1 VNSAGA
7 GSARFVAYEG
17 GHNGVVNHDPCI
29 LEGVEQADGRDRGNR
44 NWLSAL
50 ALATLYFAL
59 AALTLRY
66 TRFNGGVA
74 LIWIATAP
82 LLAYLVTRPTRLWLI
97 PALACGVAGV
107 IATIMFG
114 LGPKAALPFALI
126 NLGEAIGGALILRR
140 LLPRSYRFESLREIG
155 IFLGVAGILMP
166 ALAGFFAGLTANAVT
181 GLPMLRNWF
190 DYFTGHGLGAIA
202 FTPLVLLASSGE
214 VRNWTASANAR
225 ERVEATFLVL
235 VMGLVTL
242 GSFSQDV
249 LPLLFLPILPM
260 MIAVFRIGRLGAALT
275 ITLLTVIALICTI
288 DGYGPINLIAGSS
301 GMHAQF
307 LQFYLACAVLI
318 AWPAAAELKHRK
330 IVHGQL
336 QAASAVARLVV
347 DRTGD
352 VIIYFAVDGTMQYIS
367 PAIEIIAGYGP
378 DELTGKMPHSLI
390 HPADMDEAIRVHR
403 LALQRPDDIFIV
415 EYRARSADG
424 SYSWYEGHSRAAV
437 DGMGQAT
444 GVVSII
450 HGVSARK
457 DAESALVREAQTDP
471 LTGVFN
477 RRGFDAA
484 LAERFAD
491 GAPATPFTVVMFDLD
506 HFKAIN
512 DTYGHETGDL
522 VIKAF
527 AEHLQGTLRRNDV
540 IARFGGEEFVAILDG
555 TSAQAAHEVCER
567 LRVGFAQFE
576 RRSIDGRGFRVTV
589 SGGIAVYREGIDMA
603 LLLAE
608 ADAALYRA
616 KSEGRNRLALAA

>member
-1 VNSAGA
+1 MD
-7 GSARFVAYEG
+7 ARAKE
-17 GHNGVVNHDPCI
+17 
-29 LEGVEQADGRDRGNR
+29 NR

-50 ALATLYFAL
+50 ALATVYFAL

-82 LLAYLVTRPTRLWLI
+82 LLAYLVTRPKSLWLL
-97 PALACGVAGV
+97 PALGCGLTGAT
-107 IATIMFG
+107 ATILFG

-126 NLGEAIGGALILRR
+126 NVSEAIGGALILRR

-166 ALAGFFAGLTANAVT
+166 AVAGFFAGLTANAIT

-202 FTPLVLLASSGE
+202 FTPLVLLATSGE
-214 VRNWTASANAR
+214 VRNWTANAKPR
-225 ERVEATFLVL
+225 ERIEATFLIL
-235 VMGLVTL
+235 VMGVVTL
-242 GSFSQDV
+242 GAFSQDV
-249 LPLLFLPILPM
+249 LPLLFLPLLPM
-260 MIAVFRIGRLGAALT
+260 MIAVFRIGRLGAALA

-288 DGYGPINLIAGSS
+288 RGGGPINLIAGST

-352 VIIYFAVDGTMQYIS
+352 IIIYFAIDGTMQYIS
-367 PAIEIIAGYGP
+367 PAIEIVAGYGP

-390 HPADMDEAIRVHR
+390 HPADIDEAIRIHR
-403 LALQRPDDIFIV
+403 LALQQPDDTFII

-424 SYSWYEGHSRAAV
+424 SYAWYEGHSRATV
-437 DGMGQAT
+437 DEAGQSS

-457 DAESALVREAQTDP
+457 DAEDALVREAQTDP
-471 LTGVFN
+471 LTGVLN

-484 LAERFAD
+484 LAERFAA
-491 GAPATPFTVVMFDLD
+491 GSPVAPFTIVMFDLD

-527 AEHLQGTLRRNDV
+527 AEHLQGLLRKNDAV
-540 IARFGGEEFVAILDG
+540 ARFGGEEFVAILDG
-555 TSAQAAHEVCER
+555 ATAHTAHEVCER
-567 LRVGFAQFE
+567 LRVGFAQFQ
-576 RRSIDGRGFRVTV
+576 RQAVDGRAFSVTV
-589 SGGIAVYREGIDMA
+589 SGGIAVYREGMDMA
-603 LLLAE
+603 RLLAE